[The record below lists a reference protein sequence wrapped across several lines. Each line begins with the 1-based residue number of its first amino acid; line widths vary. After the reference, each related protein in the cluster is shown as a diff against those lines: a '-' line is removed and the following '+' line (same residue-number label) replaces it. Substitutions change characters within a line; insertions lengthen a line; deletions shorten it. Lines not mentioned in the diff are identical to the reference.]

1 MSGLRCLGG
10 RAQIAMVVVRAL
22 GSRWADLAL
31 IGCLGDLFVQGRGVV
46 QETGVVQE
54 IGVVGR

>member
-1 MSGLRCLGG
+1 MRCLGG